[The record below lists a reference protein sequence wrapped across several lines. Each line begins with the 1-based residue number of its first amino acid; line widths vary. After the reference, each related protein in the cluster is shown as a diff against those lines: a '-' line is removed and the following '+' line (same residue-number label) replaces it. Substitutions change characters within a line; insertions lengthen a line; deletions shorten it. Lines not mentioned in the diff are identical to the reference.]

1 MAIFLTI
8 VAMVAIATTIAFAT
22 LAVVTLVQNHVAKT
36 QPERFLK

>member
-1 MAIFLTI
+1 MAIALTI
-8 VAMVAIATTIAFAT
+8 IAMVVVATVIASVA